1 MYVWPKT
8 IAACIMDRKKT
19 SIGVISQ
26 YAAQVTDLQERIGAF
41 QNKFRHMEEEK
52 KRVFSF

>member
-1 MYVWPKT
+1 
-8 IAACIMDRKKT
+8 MDRKKT

-26 YAAQVTDLQERIGAF
+26 YAAHVTALQERIEAF

-52 KRVFSF
+52 KRVFSFY